1 MFSRQYSY
9 LHGEIR
15 VYTIH
20 PWHNVLVTQFF
31 TFLVATS
38 ENNEPY
44 GTQTTRTSPVYRFL
58 AQTL

>member
-1 MFSRQYSY
+1 MTENYASGKTEEE
-9 LHGEIR
+9 GEAMGFR
-15 VYTIH
+15 AM
-20 PWHNVLVTQFF
+20 
-31 TFLVATS
+31 FLVATS